1 MNDHQHGMQTRD
13 VAILLDVSETTVLKY
28 ANVLE
33 AVRDVAI
40 TRDNVQRKYSI
51 EEVTLLCAARQ
62 RVAAEPRLSIKDAIE
77 SVIDQCDDPMFA
89 GQVLASLRT
98 AVWIESRLQN
108 WQVEMNEISANHALH
123 FSQIE
128 IKYNSVSD
136 LTDRLSAQGTQ
147 LQGTFDKIRGDL
159 NSMHDEQR
167 KLLDQTNATVESGDV
182 LLSFAMKCFI
192 AFSLVSIVVLCIT
205 IFQFQKVQDLVEKIS
220 YPIVRIKK

>member
-28 ANVLE
+28 ANALE

-40 TRDNVQRKYSI
+40 ARDNVQRKYSI
-51 EEVTLLCAARQ
+51 EEVALLCAARQ
-62 RVAAEPRLSIKDAIE
+62 RVASEPRLSIKDAIE
-77 SVIDQCDDPMFA
+77 AVIDQCNDPMFA

-128 IKYNSVSD
+128 IKYDSISD
-136 LTDRLSAQGTQ
+136 FTDRLSAQGTQ

-192 AFSLVSIVVLCIT
+192 FFALVSAVVLGLT
-205 IFQFQKVQDLVEKIS
+205 IFQFQKVQDLVEKIPH
-220 YPIVRIKK
+220 PIVRIKK